1 MVLAGVLW
9 PACAQ
14 QPFFTD
20 DADVTPKRK
29 FHFELSTQYSFL
41 PNSAFPNRQQ
51 NALVYQLNYGLLDGL
66 ELGVDSPHIVIVNAR
81 NTVRPRVPFGIGDT
95 NLTLKWNF
103 HRESQGSRWPALTI
117 AYAAELPTGDTR
129 TQLGSGIIDHRL
141 VAVAQKQLSAR
152 TTLRVNQGVLFT
164 GNNLTGVVGLRS
176 QGVVYLSSASL
187 IRQFAPRLS
196 LGVEVTGA
204 FAQRGVQNRA
214 ALQQQIGGKYSLRDK
229 LTFDFGGIVGQF
241 GESPRLGL
249 QLGLS
254 IDF

>member
-1 MVLAGVLW
+1 VLAGVAW
-9 PACAQ
+9 SVSAQ

-29 FHFELSTQYSFL
+29 FHFELSNQYSFL
-41 PNSAFPNRQQ
+41 PTSAFPNRQQ

-81 NTVRPRVPFGIGDT
+81 DTVHPRVPFGIGDT

-103 HRESQGSRWPALTI
+103 RRESQDSKWPALTI
-117 AYAAELPTGDTR
+117 AYAVELPTGDTR
-129 TQLGSGIIDHRL
+129 TQLGSGITDHRL
-141 VAVAQKQLSAR
+141 VAVAQKQLRGR

-187 IRQFAPRLS
+187 TRQFAPRLS
-196 LGVEVTGA
+196 LGVEVNGA
-204 FAQRGVQNRA
+204 VAERGLQRGA
-214 ALQQQIGGKYSLRDK
+214 WQQQVGGKYRVQDK

-241 GESPRLGL
+241 GESPRFGL
-249 QLGLS
+249 QIGLS
-254 IDF
+254 VDF